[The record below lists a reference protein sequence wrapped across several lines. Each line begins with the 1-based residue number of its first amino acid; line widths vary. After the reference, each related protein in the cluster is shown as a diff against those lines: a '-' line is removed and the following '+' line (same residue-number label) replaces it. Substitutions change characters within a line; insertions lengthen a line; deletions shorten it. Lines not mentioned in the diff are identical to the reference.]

1 MIALKEPQ
9 GVSFDETE
17 HIYTYEKKVAVGTSE
32 DGIPIV
38 ENRTSQL
45 SGVTALLG
53 RQLFKDKYEGISK
66 GIMEKAA
73 ERGNLIHR
81 QVEMFETFG
90 GENLAPEVEAYKKLK
105 AKGKYETVAT
115 EWLVSDRE
123 HVASSID
130 VVFEKDG
137 EIILCDIKTTSKL
150 DMEYLSW
157 QLSIYKYLLL
167 LDNPKV
173 KVNKLVACWLPK
185 EQYGKPKMVEVE
197 EKPAMW
203 VKELI
208 ACDARGEQWQM
219 PEDAL
224 EILKGQALVVPQEL
238 TEAIAQVLIMESMA
252 KACKEKLRA
261 LMEEHG
267 ITKWENEDFV
277 ASLSPDTETTTFDS
291 KAFKADNPEEYEK
304 YLKTST
310 RKGAFKVKLKN

>member
-1 MIALKEPQ
+1 MTALKEPI
-9 GVSFDETE
+9 GVSFDETN
-17 HIYTYEKKVAVGTSE
+17 HVYTYEKKGNGAIQVT
-32 DGIPIV
+32 
-38 ENRTSQL
+38 QL

-53 RQLFKDKYEGISK
+53 RQLFKDKYDGISK

-81 QVEMFETFG
+81 QIEMFETFG
-90 GENLAPEVEAYKKLK
+90 GDNLAKEVDAYKKMK
-105 AKGKYETVAT
+105 AKNEYETIAT

-130 VVFEKDG
+130 VIFEKDG

-167 LDNPKV
+167 LDNPKA
-173 KVNKLVACWLPK
+173 KVSKLVACWLPK
-185 EQYGKPKMVEVE
+185 EQYGKPKMVEVDK
-197 EKPAMW
+197 KPAMW

-224 EILKGQALVVPQEL
+224 EIIKGQALVVPQEL
-238 TEAIAQVLIMESMA
+238 TEAIAQVLIMENMA
-252 KACKEKLRA
+252 KACKEKLRV
-261 LMEEHG
+261 LMKEHG
-267 ITKWENEDFV
+267 ITKWECDEFTATIGKD
-277 ASLSPDTETTTFDS
+277 SETTTFDS
-291 KAFKADNPEEYEK
+291 KAFKEANPDEYSK

-310 RKGAFKVKLKN
+310 RKGSFKVTLKESNI

>member
-1 MIALKEPQ
+1 
-9 GVSFDETE
+9 
-17 HIYTYEKKVAVGTSE
+17 
-32 DGIPIV
+32 
-38 ENRTSQL
+38 
-45 SGVTALLG
+45 
-53 RQLFKDKYEGISK
+53 
-66 GIMEKAA
+66 MEKAA

-90 GENLAPEVEAYKKLK
+90 GDNLAPEVEAYKKLK
-105 AKGKYETVAT
+105 AKGEYETVST

-167 LDNPKV
+167 LDNPNV

-238 TEAIAQVLIMESMA
+238 TEAIAQVLVMESMA

-277 ASLSPDTETTTFDS
+277 ASLGKPSTMTKFD
-291 KAFKADNPEEYEK
+291 ADSFRKDNEELYDK
-304 YLKTST
+304 YLKTT
-310 RKGAFKVKLKN
+310 PVKPRFTIKLK

>member
-9 GVSFDETE
+9 GVSFDETA
-17 HIYTYEKKVAVGTSE
+17 HVYTYTKMAATADIKGDIPFMERQTSE
-32 DGIPIV
+32 
-38 ENRTSQL
+38 L

-53 RQLFKDKYEGISK
+53 RQLFQDKYEGISK

-81 QVEMFETFG
+81 QIEMFETFG
-90 GENLAPEVEAYKKLK
+90 GENLAPEVDAYKKMK
-105 AKGKYETVAT
+105 AKGEYETVAT

-130 VVFEKDG
+130 VIFEKDG
-137 EIILCDIKTTSKL
+137 EIILCDIKSTSRL

-167 LDNPKV
+167 LDNPKA
-173 KVNKLVACWLPK
+173 KIGGLVACWLPK
-185 EQYGKPKMVEVE
+185 AQYGSPKMVEVA
-197 EKPAMW
+197 EKPMEW
-203 VKELI
+203 VKALI
-208 ACDARGEQWQM
+208 ECDARGEKWEN
-219 PEDAL
+219 PEKPVVA
-224 EILKGQALVVPQEL
+224 EQSLVVPSEL
-238 TEAIAQVLIMESMA
+238 TEAIAQVLIMESVA

-267 ITKWENEDFV
+267 VTKWENDDFI
-277 ASLSPDTETTTFDS
+277 ASLSPDTEATSFDS
-291 KAFKADNPEEYEK
+291 KAFKADHPEEYEK

-310 RKGAFKVKLKN
+310 RKGAFKVKLK